1 MKSCRI
7 CGKTDKETQ
16 IISSTKYGMNLC
28 RYHYKEI
35 CNKHLDANN
44 IIKDNCIIVNNIK
57 FYFDIKYLPIIKSNK
72 WKIVYKTNSINGKIP
87 YLVNT
92 SGQFLI
98 NKIYN
103 KPYKGELYF
112 GNKGYTYYYLNNIYN
127 YNHKVFHLSNN
138 EFGYKGVYK
147 SQLFP
152 AKYRFNIVINGKMI
166 STKEFPRLELVVY
179 LAYLVN
185 KVIFDDKSY
194 EDEETY
200 KYLSKLN
207 IVDRENIEKYFTK
220 KFISLDLSFK
230 DKYATYKKDVKYNN
244 MIKRLDKRKFYEDL

>member
-103 KPYKGELYF
+103 KSYNGELYF

-185 KVIFDDKSY
+185 EVIFNDKSY

-244 MIKRLDKRKFYEDL
+244 MIKRLDKKKFYEDL

>member
-57 FYFDIKYLPIIKSNK
+57 FYFDIKYLSIIKSNK

-103 KPYKGELYF
+103 KSYKGELYF

-127 YNHKVFHLSNN
+127 YNHKVFYLSNN

-185 KVIFDDKSY
+185 EVIFDDKSY

>member
-1 MKSCRI
+1 MRSCAI

-16 IISSTKYGMNLC
+16 IINSAKYGMNLC
-28 RYHYKEI
+28 RYHYKEM

-44 IIKDNCIIVNNIK
+44 IIKDNYIIVNKIK
-57 FYFDIKYLPIIKSNK
+57 FYFDIKYLSLIKSNK

-92 SGQFLI
+92 SGHYLI

-112 GNKGYTYYYLNNIYN
+112 GSKGYTYYYLDNIYN
-127 YNHKVFHLSNN
+127 YNPKIFHLSNN
-138 EFGYKGVYK
+138 EFGYKGIYQ

-185 KVIFDDKSY
+185 EVIFDDKSY
-194 EDEETY
+194 EDEETD

-207 IVDRENIEKYFTK
+207 IVDKEDIEKYFTK
-220 KFISLDLSFK
+220 KFISLDSSFK
-230 DKYATYKKDVKYNN
+230 DKYTIYKKDTIYKNR
-244 MIKRLDKRKFYEDL
+244 IKRLDKRKINDDL

>member
-16 IISSTKYGMNLC
+16 IIDSQKYGMNLC

-44 IIKDNCIIVNNIK
+44 IIKNNYIIVDKIK
-57 FYFDIKYLPIIKSNK
+57 FYFDIKYLILIKSNK

-92 SGQFLI
+92 SGHYLI

-112 GNKGYTYYYLNNIYN
+112 GSKGYTYYTSDNILN
-127 YNHKVFHLSNN
+127 YNPKSFKVSTN
-138 EFGYKGVYK
+138 EFGYKGIYK
-147 SQLFP
+147 SQIFP
-152 AKYRFNIVINGKMI
+152 TKYRFNVVINNKLI

-185 KVIFDDKSY
+185 EIIFNDKSY
-194 EDEETY
+194 EDDITKE
-200 KYLSKLN
+200 YLSKLT
-207 IVDRENIEKYFTK
+207 IVDKENIENYFIK
-220 KFISLDLSFK
+220 KFISLDY
-230 DKYATYKKDVKYNN
+230 KYAKRYTEYKRDIKYNN
-244 MIKRLDKRKFYEDL
+244 MIERSNKSKFYNDL